1 MKLPINEL
9 SSGMIIGEDI
19 HTSNGSLIINKGF
32 VVKNAALIKNILN
45 QNNISSVE
53 ILSEDTSSEESELQR
68 QVNLSI
74 HEEIQN
80 FHDDFQDHTAQ
91 INSQIIKVSSGDSNT
106 DFFYNFLD
114 KAVSSSKENRL
125 NIFQLMQ
132 KTKTI
137 DDLTFSH
144 CYAVSLTANELG
156 EWLGLKGPDL
166 KELTL
171 AALLSDVGKSVVPH
185 NILFKEEPL
194 SDEERTQV
202 EYHVI
207 HSLEL
212 LENLPLSDVVR
223 SAIRSHHEKT
233 DGSGYPDKLK
243 GDEIP
248 YFARIIAVADI
259 YVALT
264 SKRPYRRIYTPFE
277 AMQILESN
285 YLDKLDVSILTTFL
299 KRISDSYVGNP
310 ILLSNGQTGT
320 IVFMTPRNYL
330 RPVVKIDGEN
340 KIIDLSLKENESIHI
355 AEFN

>member
-1 MKLPINEL
+1 MKVSIQEITN
-9 SSGMIIGEDI
+9 GMIVGEDI
-19 HTSNGSLIINKGF
+19 YTSAGSLIINKGF
-32 VVKNAALIKNILN
+32 VVKNPALIKNILS
-45 QNNISSVE
+45 QNNIPE
-53 ILSEDTSSEESELQR
+53 IEIIPEEKMAHETELQR
-68 QVNLSI
+68 QVHQSI

-80 FHDDFQDHTAQ
+80 FHEDFQDHTAQ
-91 INSQIIKVSSGDSNT
+91 INSQILKVSSGDSGT
-106 DFFYNFLD
+106 DFFYDFLD
-114 KAVSSSKENRL
+114 KALSSSKENHL

-144 CYAVSLTANELG
+144 CYAVSLASNELG
-156 EWLGLKGPDL
+156 EWLGLKGAEL

-171 AALLSDVGKSVVPH
+171 AALLADVGKSIVPH
-185 NILFKEEPL
+185 EILFKEEPL
-194 SDEERTQV
+194 TEKERSAV
-202 EYHVI
+202 EYHVV

-212 LENLPLSDVVR
+212 LQNLPLSDIVR
-223 SAIRSHHEKT
+223 SAIRSHHEKI

-243 GDEIP
+243 GDQIP
-248 YFARIIAVADI
+248 YFARIIAVTDI

-277 AMQILESN
+277 AMQIMESH

-310 ILLSNGQTGT
+310 VLLSNGKTGK

-330 RPVVKIDGEN
+330 RPVIKMDEDDQ
-340 KIIDLSLKENESIHI
+340 IIDLALKENKDIYI